1 MVATELPTLGIIAG
15 AGSLPR
21 RIADRCVAQGR
32 SFQLLLLDGHADPA
46 LHAGLSFQTVR
57 LGAAGEMFE
66 RMRQAGCREVV
77 FAGKVERPSWRALR
91 PDWRAT
97 KFIAEFA
104 LRADKGDNALMA
116 AIVAT
121 CEAEGF
127 KVRAPAELLGES
139 GASAG
144 VLGRISPAPP
154 QRVDIALGVSVAR
167 AIGRLDIGHA
177 VVVQAG
183 VVLGVE
189 AAEGTDRLIERC
201 GVLQREGGGPVLV
214 KLCKPQQEI
223 RADPPTIGP
232 ATIVHAAAAGFSG
245 IAIEAGGT
253 LIIDPDA
260 TVAEADRA
268 GLFLLAIE
276 APE

>member
-1 MVATELPTLGIIAG
+1 MVATDLLTLGIIAG

-32 SFQLLLLDGHADPA
+32 KFHLLLLDGHADPT
-46 LHAGLSFQTVR
+46 LHAGLPFQTVR

-66 RMRQAGCREVV
+66 RMRQAGCQEVV

-104 LRADKGDNALMA
+104 LKADKGDNALMA

-121 CEAEGF
+121 CETEGF
-127 KVRAPAELLGES
+127 KVRAPAELLGDTHLAP
-139 GASAG
+139 GP
-144 VLGRISPAPP
+144 LGRLSPDGS
-154 QRVDIALGVSVAR
+154 QRDDIQIGIRVAR

-177 VVVQAG
+177 VVIQAG
-183 VVLGVE
+183 LVLGVE
-189 AAEGTDRLIERC
+189 AVEGTDRLIERC
-201 GVLQREGGGPVLV
+201 GALRHDGIGPVLV
-214 KLCKPQQEI
+214 KLRKPQQEI

-232 ATIVHAAAAGFSG
+232 ATVACAAAAGFSG
-245 IAIEAGGT
+245 IAIEAGST
-253 LIIDPDA
+253 LIIDSEA
-260 TVAEADRA
+260 TVAEADRL
-268 GLFLLAIE
+268 GLFLLAVE

>member
-1 MVATELPTLGIIAG
+1 MVATDLPTLGIIAG

-21 RIADRCVAQGR
+21 RIADRCAAQGR
-32 SFQLLLLDGHADPA
+32 HFHLLLLDGHADPA
-46 LHAGLSFQTVR
+46 LHAGLTFQTVR

-139 GASAG
+139 QMPPGP
-144 VLGRISPAPP
+144 LGRLSPDGP
-154 QRVDIALGVSVAR
+154 QRDDIRLGITVAR
-167 AIGRLDIGHA
+167 AIGRLDVGHA

-183 VVLGVE
+183 LVLGVE

-201 GVLQREGGGPVLV
+201 GALRRDGVGPILI
-214 KLCKPQQEI
+214 KLRKPQQEI

-232 ATIVHAAAAGFSG
+232 ATVACAAAAGFSG

-253 LIIDPDA
+253 LVIDPEA
-260 TVAEADRA
+260 TVADADRA
-268 GLFLLAIE
+268 GLFLLAVE

>member
-1 MVATELPTLGIIAG
+1 MVATDLPTLGIIAG

-21 RIADRCVAQGR
+21 RIADRCAAQGR
-32 SFQLLLLDGHADPA
+32 RFHLLLLDGHADPA
-46 LHAGLSFQTVR
+46 LHAGLPFQTVR

-66 RMRQAGCREVV
+66 GMRQAGCQEVV

-104 LRADKGDNALMA
+104 LKADKGDNALMA

-139 GASAG
+139 QIPPGP
-144 VLGRISPAPP
+144 LGRLSPDGP
-154 QRVDIALGVSVAR
+154 QRDDIRLGITVAR
-167 AIGRLDIGHA
+167 AIGRLDVGHA

-183 VVLGVE
+183 LVLGVE

-201 GVLQREGGGPVLV
+201 GALRRDGVGPILI
-214 KLCKPQQEI
+214 KLRKPQQEI

-232 ATIVHAAAAGFSG
+232 TTVACAAAAGFSG

-253 LIIDPDA
+253 LIIDSET
-260 TVAEADRA
+260 TVADADRA
-268 GLFLLAIE
+268 GLFLLAVE

>member
-1 MVATELPTLGIIAG
+1 MVATDLPTLGIIAG

-21 RIADRCVAQGR
+21 RIADRCTAQGR
-32 SFQLLLLDGHADPA
+32 RFHLLLLDGHADPA
-46 LHAGLSFQTVR
+46 LHAGLTFQTVR

-66 RMRQAGCREVV
+66 RMREAGCREVV

-104 LRADKGDNALMA
+104 FRADKGDNALMA

-139 GASAG
+139 QMPPGP
-144 VLGRISPAPP
+144 LGRLSPDGP
-154 QRVDIALGVSVAR
+154 QRDDIRLGITVAR
-167 AIGRLDIGHA
+167 AIGRLDVGHA

-183 VVLGVE
+183 LVLGVE

-201 GVLQREGGGPVLV
+201 GALRRDGVGPILI
-214 KLCKPQQEI
+214 KLRKPQQEI

-232 ATIVHAAAAGFSG
+232 ATVACAAAAGFSG

-253 LIIDPDA
+253 LVIDPEA
-260 TVAEADRA
+260 TVADADRA
-268 GLFLLAIE
+268 GLFLLAVE
-276 APE
+276 ASE

>member
-1 MVATELPTLGIIAG
+1 MVATDLPTLGIIAG

-21 RIADRCVAQGR
+21 RIADRCAAQGR
-32 SFQLLLLDGHADPA
+32 HFHLLLLDGHADPA
-46 LHAGLSFQTVR
+46 LHAGLTFQTVR

-66 RMRQAGCREVV
+66 RMREAGCREVV

-104 LRADKGDNALMA
+104 FRADKGDNALMA

-139 GASAG
+139 QMPPGP
-144 VLGRISPAPP
+144 LGRLSPDGP
-154 QRVDIALGVSVAR
+154 QRDDIRLGITVAR
-167 AIGRLDIGHA
+167 AIGRLDVGHA

-183 VVLGVE
+183 LVLGVE

-201 GVLQREGGGPVLV
+201 GALRRDGVGPILI
-214 KLCKPQQEI
+214 KLRKPQQEI

-232 ATIVHAAAAGFSG
+232 ATVACAAAAGFSG

-253 LIIDPDA
+253 LVIDPEA
-260 TVAEADRA
+260 TVADADRA
-268 GLFLLAIE
+268 GLFLLAVE

>member
-1 MVATELPTLGIIAG
+1 MVATDLPTLGIISG

-21 RIADRCVAQGR
+21 RIADRCAAQGR
-32 SFQLLLLDGHADPA
+32 HFHLLLLDGHADPA
-46 LHAGLSFQTVR
+46 LHAGLTFQTVR

-66 RMRQAGCREVV
+66 RMREAGCREVV

-139 GASAG
+139 QMPPGP
-144 VLGRISPAPP
+144 LGRLSPDGP
-154 QRVDIALGVSVAR
+154 QRDDIRLGITVAR
-167 AIGRLDIGHA
+167 AIGRLDVGHA

-183 VVLGVE
+183 LVLGVE

-201 GVLQREGGGPVLV
+201 GALRRDGVGPILI
-214 KLCKPQQEI
+214 KLRKPQQEI

-232 ATIVHAAAAGFSG
+232 ATVACAAAAGFSG

-253 LIIDPDA
+253 LVIDPEA
-260 TVAEADRA
+260 TVADADRA
-268 GLFLLAIE
+268 GLFLLAVE

>member
-1 MVATELPTLGIIAG
+1 MVATDLPTLGIIAG
-15 AGSLPR
+15 AGSQPR
-21 RIADRCVAQGR
+21 RIADRCAAQGR
-32 SFQLLLLDGHADPA
+32 HFHLLLLDGHADPA
-46 LHAGLSFQTVR
+46 LHAGLTFQTVR

-139 GASAG
+139 QMPPGP
-144 VLGRISPAPP
+144 LGRLSPDGP
-154 QRVDIALGVSVAR
+154 QRDDIRLGITVAR
-167 AIGRLDIGHA
+167 AIGRLDVGHA

-183 VVLGVE
+183 LVLGVE

-201 GVLQREGGGPVLV
+201 GALRRDGVGPILI
-214 KLCKPQQEI
+214 KLRKPQQEI

-232 ATIVHAAAAGFSG
+232 ATVACAAAAGFSG

-253 LIIDPDA
+253 LVIDPEA
-260 TVAEADRA
+260 TVADADRA
-268 GLFLLAIE
+268 GLFLLAVE

>member
-1 MVATELPTLGIIAG
+1 MVATDLPTLGIIAG
-15 AGSLPR
+15 AGLLPR
-21 RIADRCVAQGR
+21 RIADRCVSQGR
-32 SFQLLLLDGHADPA
+32 SFHLLLLDGHADPA

-66 RMRQAGCREVV
+66 RMRQAGCTEVV

-104 LRADKGDNALMA
+104 LKADKGDNALMA

-127 KVRAPAELLGES
+127 KVCAPAELLGES
-139 GASAG
+139 RHSPGP
-144 VLGRISPAPP
+144 LGRLSPDGP
-154 QRVDIALGVSVAR
+154 QRDDIRLGITVAR
-167 AIGRLDIGHA
+167 AIGGLDIGHA
-177 VVVQAG
+177 VAIQAG
-183 VVLGVE
+183 IVLGVE
-189 AAEGTDRLIERC
+189 AAEGTDKLIERC
-201 GVLQREGGGPVLV
+201 GALRRDGVGPVLV
-214 KLCKPQQEI
+214 KLRKPQQEI

-232 ATIVHAAAAGFSG
+232 ATVTNAAAAGFSG

-253 LIIDPDA
+253 LIIDAEA
-260 TVAEADRA
+260 TVAAADNA
-268 GLFLLAIE
+268 DLFLLAVE

>member
-1 MVATELPTLGIIAG
+1 MVATDPPTLGIVAG

-32 SFQLLLLDGHADPA
+32 GFYLLLLDGHADPA
-46 LHAGLSFQTVR
+46 LHAGLPFQTVR

-66 RMRQAGCREVV
+66 RMRQAGCQEVV

-104 LRADKGDNALMA
+104 LKADKGDNALMA

-139 GASAG
+139 QLAAGA
-144 VLGRISPAPP
+144 LGRLSPDGP
-154 QRVDIALGVSVAR
+154 QRDDIRLGITVAR

-183 VVLGVE
+183 LVLGVE

-201 GVLQREGGGPVLV
+201 GALRQDGVGPILI
-214 KLCKPQQEI
+214 KLRKPQQEI

-232 ATIVHAAAAGFSG
+232 TTVACAAAAGFSG
-245 IAIEAGGT
+245 IAIEASGT
-253 LIIDPDA
+253 LVIDSEA

>member
-1 MVATELPTLGIIAG
+1 MVATDLPTLGIIAG
-15 AGSLPR
+15 AGLLPR
-21 RIADRCVAQGR
+21 RIADHCVAQGR
-32 SFQLLLLDGHADPA
+32 SFHLLLLDGHADPA

-66 RMRQAGCREVV
+66 RMRQAGCAEVV

-104 LRADKGDNALMA
+104 LKADKGDNALMA

-127 KVRAPAELLGES
+127 KVRAPAELLGEPQLRP
-139 GASAG
+139 GP
-144 VLGRISPAPP
+144 LGRLSPDGP
-154 QRVDIALGVSVAR
+154 QHNDIQLGLAVAR

-177 VVVQAG
+177 VVIQAG

-189 AAEGTDRLIERC
+189 AAEGTDKLIERGGALRRD
-201 GVLQREGGGPVLV
+201 GVGPVLV
-214 KLCKPQQEI
+214 KLRKPQQEI

-232 ATIVHAAAAGFSG
+232 ATVARAAAAGFSG
-245 IAIEAGGT
+245 IAIEAGST
-253 LIIDPDA
+253 LIIDAEA

-268 GLFLLAIE
+268 GLFLLAVE